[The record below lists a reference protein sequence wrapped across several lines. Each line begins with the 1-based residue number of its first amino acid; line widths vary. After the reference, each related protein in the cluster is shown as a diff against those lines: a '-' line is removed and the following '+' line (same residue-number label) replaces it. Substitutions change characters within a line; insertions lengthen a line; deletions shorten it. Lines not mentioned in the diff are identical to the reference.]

1 MGIISWV
8 ECTLREGFVW
18 GGLTLIDFWK
28 SVKGGLVY
36 LERKKNNFKI
46 IYLEL
51 FGEKKNIK
59 KNFTFYFF
67 TFLLNNWFLK
77 RFFSYWT
84 SSPRVPCPT
93 VSSSDILVLQP
104 QVLTP
109 LFCCLQF

>member
-8 ECTLREGFVW
+8 QCTLREGFVW

-59 KNFTFYFF
+59 KKLHLLFFYFF
-67 TFLLNNWFLK
+67 IEQLVFEKIFFLLDV
-77 RFFSYWT
+77 FS
-84 SSPRVPCPT
+84 
-93 VSSSDILVLQP
+93 
-104 QVLTP
+104 
-109 LFCCLQF
+109 